1 MHEAPRLS
9 VIMPVHRET
18 GLLAGVRSSVHAAS
32 APPELVIV
40 LNDRSLEGSIKAE
53 RPNER
58 VVLCERRGRGF
69 ALARGVGEVTGE
81 VVVLLHSDTLLP
93 PGWDIAINRALADR
107 RYVGGGFHIAFD
119 RPSRYLNFLLLYSD
133 LMVLLGR
140 AMWGDRAVFVRARA
154 IRKCLGA
161 LDAPL
166 FEDVRLSKCLRRMG
180 KLVLLKERVV
190 TSADHF
196 WHNGPYTQTARII
209 KARLWY
215 AFGGDPQRIY
225 DYYYSR

>member
-1 MHEAPRLS
+1 MHEPPKLS
-9 VIMPVHRET
+9 VIIPVHREG
-18 GLLAGVRSSVHAAS
+18 GLLAEVRSRVHAAS

-40 LNDRSLEGSIKAE
+40 LNDSSLEGSIKAE

-69 ALARGVGEVTGE
+69 ALATGAKEATGE
-81 VVVLLHSDTLLP
+81 VVLLLHSDTLLP
-93 PGWDIAINRALADR
+93 AGWDTAITRALADSR
-107 RYVGGGFHIAFD
+107 NVGGGFHIAFD
-119 RPSRYLNFLLLYSD
+119 RPSRFLNFLLLYSD
-133 LMVLLGR
+133 LMVMFR
-140 AMWGDRAVFVRARA
+140 KAMWGDRAVFVRARA
-154 IRKCLGA
+154 LRKCLGA
-161 LDAPL
+161 LDVPL

-180 KLVLLKERVV
+180 KLVLLNERVV

-196 WHNGPYTQTARII
+196 WRHGPYAQTARII